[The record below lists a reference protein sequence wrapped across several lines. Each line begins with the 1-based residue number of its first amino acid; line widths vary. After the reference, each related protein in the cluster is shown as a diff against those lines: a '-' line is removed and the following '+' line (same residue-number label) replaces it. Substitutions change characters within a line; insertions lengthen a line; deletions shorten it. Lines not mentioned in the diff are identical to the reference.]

1 MPTRV
6 ISIMNQ
12 KGGVGKT
19 TTTLNLGAALAV
31 KGKRVLLVDLDPQA
45 NLTHGLGHHA
55 EDLSVSVY
63 ELLMNLH
70 CDAASLVRPSGFERL
85 DLIRSHIDLSGAE
98 VEMVPMMGRETRLKR
113 GVDALRER
121 YDYILID
128 CLPSLSLLTINAMV
142 ASTELLVPLLAHP
155 FSLEGLGKLFEI
167 AGMLRETLNPELQV
181 TGVLV
186 TQFDSRTNVSQE
198 TLARLRGDERLAPHL
213 FETIV
218 RTNIKIAESQK
229 DGIPVVHYDPSCT
242 GAKAYMSVCEELIE
256 METGCVA
263 SQSRAQIRTRLGIPE
278 PAAAEVEAPAPQP
291 EAKAQAKNRAKAEAP
306 AAEAAA
312 EPVRTSEE
320 REAALQ
326 RDVPGDALR
335 ERVADYGDPSF
346 RPRLQLVNFET
357 PAPRKNGSK
366 GPPGATAA
374 S

>member
-31 KGKRVLLVDLDPQA
+31 KGKRVLLIDLDPQA

-55 EDLSVSVY
+55 EDLSVSIY

-85 DLIRSHIDLSGAE
+85 DLVRSHIDLSGAE

-113 GVDALRER
+113 GVDSLRER

-167 AGMLRETLNPELQV
+167 AGMLRETLNPDLQV

-198 TLARLRGDERLAPHL
+198 TLARLRSDERLAPHL

-242 GAKAYMSVCEELIE
+242 GAKAYMAVCEELIE

-263 SQSRAQIRTRLGIPE
+263 SQSRAQIRTRLGLPE
-278 PAAAEVEAPAPQP
+278 PAIEGLAPVPQP
-291 EAKAQAKNRAKAEAP
+291 EPKAKAKARSEAP
-306 AAEAAA
+306 GAPEADA
-312 EPVRTSEE
+312 EPVQTPEE

-326 RDVPGDALR
+326 RDVPGGTLR
-335 ERVADYGDPSF
+335 GRVSDYGDPSF

-357 PAPRKNGSK
+357 PPPRKNGSK
-366 GPPGATAA
+366 GSSGATAA

>member
-85 DLIRSHIDLSGAE
+85 DLVRSHIDLSGAE

-198 TLARLRGDERLAPHL
+198 TLARLRADERLAPHL
-213 FETIV
+213 FETLV

-263 SQSRAQIRTRLGIPE
+263 SQSRAQIRARLGIPE
-278 PAAAEVEAPAPQP
+278 PAAAEAEAPAPQP

-306 AAEAAA
+306 APEAAG
-312 EPVRTSEE
+312 EPVPTPEE

-335 ERVADYGDPSF
+335 GRVADYGDPSF
-346 RPRLQLVNFET
+346 RPRLQLVNFDT

-366 GPPGATAA
+366 GSPGATAA